1 MSPDATTR
9 RADAAQ
15 ARSLQ
20 DAAVFHLQ
28 NLLRCDTQSPPGNE
42 RIAAE
47 YIAGALA
54 DEGIDAEILESAP
67 GRASVVARLRAENPA
82 ARPVLLMGHIDVVT
96 VERDKWERDPFG
108 GELIEGYVWGRGA
121 VDMKGQVAAELAAFI
136 ALKRA
141 GVALTR
147 DVIFVAFAD
156 EEAGGAFGAD
166 WVWKNHQ
173 DLIDAEF
180 AINEGGGTP
189 IDIGEKLFYTCQVG
203 EKGGA
208 RLKMTVRGEPGHASV
223 PQANTAME
231 KLGEAMKRLHA
242 WEPPTVLTTSIRH
255 FLEGVGE
262 ALDGATN
269 DAIKALLAQGS
280 PSWTELAKLPLP
292 ETEKAHFR
300 AITRNTAVPT
310 IIHGG
315 KQINVIPSEVIVEI
329 DGRILPG
336 ADPED
341 FRAAVQEAVGDVAE
355 ITFLYDTQESGIE
368 ADPASSFFEAIK
380 ATMAAL
386 QPDATVVPSLI
397 SGGTDAGLVPGI
409 KVYGFFPILPTER
422 VPLYDTLVHGHNER
436 VHVDDIGFGTRFIYD
451 LVVRVCGG

>member
-1 MSPDATTR
+1 MTTM
-9 RADAAQ
+9 DSTDL

-20 DAAVFHLQ
+20 DEAVLHLQ

-47 YIAGALA
+47 YIAGVLR
-54 DEGIDAEILESAP
+54 DEGIEPALLEAAP
-67 GRASVVARLRAENPA
+67 GRVSLVARLAAEHPTG
-82 ARPVLLMGHIDVVT
+82 RPVVLMGHVDVVT

-108 GELIEGYVWGRGA
+108 GEIIEGYVWGRGA
-121 VDMKGQVAAELAAFI
+121 VDMKGQVAAELAAF
-136 ALKRA
+136 LHVKRS
-141 GVALTR
+141 GIPLNR

-156 EEAGGAFGAD
+156 EEAGGTYGAD
-166 WVWKNHQ
+166 WVWKHHR
-173 DLIDAEF
+173 DLVDAEF
-180 AINEGGGTP
+180 AINEGGGNP
-189 IDIGEKLFYTCQVG
+189 VEIAGRLFYTCQAG
-203 EKGGA
+203 EKGGT

-223 PQANTAME
+223 PQRDTAME
-231 KLGEAMKRLHA
+231 KLGEALRRLHA
-242 WEPPTVLTTSIRH
+242 WEPPTVLTASVRA
-255 FLEGVGE
+255 FLEGVAGTI
-262 ALDGATN
+262 DGATG
-269 DAIKALLAQGS
+269 DAIRALLAQES
-280 PSWTELAKLPLP
+280 PDWAELAKLPLP
-292 ETEKAHFR
+292 ESEKAHFR

-315 KQINVIPSEVIVEI
+315 RQINVIPSEVVVEI

-355 ITFLYDTQESGIE
+355 ITFLYDTQEAGIE
-368 ADPASSFFEAIK
+368 ADPQSDFFEAIK
-380 ATMAAL
+380 ATMAGL

-397 SGGTDAGLVPGI
+397 AGGTDAGLVPGI

-436 VHVDDIGFGTRFIYD
+436 VHVDDIGFGTRFIHD
-451 LVVRVCGG
+451 LVVRFCGA